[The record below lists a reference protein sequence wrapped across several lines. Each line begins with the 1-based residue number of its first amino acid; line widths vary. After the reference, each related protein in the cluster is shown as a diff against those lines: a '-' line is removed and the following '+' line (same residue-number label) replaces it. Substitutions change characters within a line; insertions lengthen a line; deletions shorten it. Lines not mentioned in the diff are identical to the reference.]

1 MKLIVAEKPI
11 AGRRI
16 AELLADSKVT
26 EKRINSVPTYHFERN
41 NEPCVVIPLR
51 GHIKDVDFPK
61 RYSPWVG
68 TDLKALV
75 YSNIEYAEK
84 ERNIIS
90 LLKGLAT
97 QFNIAI
103 FATDY
108 DREGESIALEALE
121 CLQETNPNIETKR
134 AVFSAITKQDI
145 EQAFNTLKELDFNL
159 ADSANARREIDL
171 IWGAVL
177 TRFLSLVSGQL
188 GKEFLSA
195 GRVQSPTLALIV
207 DREKEILAFKPRPY
221 WEIEAI
227 FEKDSKKFSALHKQ
241 GRFWEKEKAL
251 AVLKKKEPFGVV
263 SKITIKEKTLKR
275 PEPFNTTSFLRAA
288 TSLGFSAARAMSLAE
303 DLYNLGYISYP
314 RTDNAAYPATI
325 NLRKIVQTLTAY
337 NPVSNIAKELLS
349 KERLVPSRGKSAR
362 DHPPI
367 HPVALPKERLSD
379 AHTKIYEL
387 ICRRFLAT
395 LSSDAVVETIA
406 AEILVGNEPFIA
418 RGQRYIELGWK
429 KVYPYSQ
436 ANEVLLPKLKEGE
449 TVKLLD
455 MKLHEKKTKPPAR
468 YSQSALIKAMA
479 DLGLGTKST
488 RHEIIQKLYARG
500 YIKGNKAIIPNR
512 IAFAVIDSL
521 EKHDGLILKPE
532 MTANLE
538 KEMDEIALGKR
549 SKKGVVEDSRK
560 LLLQVLDQ
568 LLENKVSIGQELR
581 KAIFEDRKQFACTA
595 EHCDGSLV
603 VRRSKSGKRFLGC
616 TNYPKCTVT
625 FPLPQKGKVEPLAE
639 KCPVCGKPMI
649 KVTGRRYSY
658 KMCIDPNCKSKDE
671 WKNKTK
677 EKNNGEQNNNE

>member
-1 MKLIVAEKPI
+1 MC
-11 AGRRI
+11 
-16 AELLADSKVT
+16 
-26 EKRINSVPTYHFERN
+26 H
-41 NEPCVVIPLR
+41 
-51 GHIKDVDFPK
+51 
-61 RYSPWVG
+61 
-68 TDLKALV
+68 
-75 YSNIEYAEK
+75 
-84 ERNIIS
+84 
-90 LLKGLAT
+90 
-97 QFNIAI
+97 
-103 FATDY
+103 
-108 DREGESIALEALE
+108 
-121 CLQETNPNIETKR
+121 
-134 AVFSAITKQDI
+134 
-145 EQAFNTLKELDFNL
+145 
-159 ADSANARREIDL
+159 
-171 IWGAVL
+171 
-177 TRFLSLVSGQL
+177 
-188 GKEFLSA
+188 
-195 GRVQSPTLALIV
+195 
-207 DREKEILAFKPRPY
+207 
-221 WEIEAI
+221 
-227 FEKDSKKFSALHKQ
+227 
-241 GRFWEKEKAL
+241 
-251 AVLKKKEPFGVV
+251 
-263 SKITIKEKTLKR
+263 
-275 PEPFNTTSFLRAA
+275 RAA
-288 TSLGFSAARAMSLAE
+288 
-303 DLYNLGYISYP
+303 NLQGIIRP
-314 RTDNAAYPATI
+314 
-325 NLRKIVQTLTAY
+325 
-337 NPVSNIAKELLS
+337 
-349 KERLVPSRGKSAR
+349 
-362 DHPPI
+362 
-367 HPVALPKERLSD
+367 
-379 AHTKIYEL
+379 
-387 ICRRFLAT
+387 
-395 LSSDAVVETIA
+395 
-406 AEILVGNEPFIA
+406 EILVGNEPFIA

-568 LLENKVSIGQELR
+568 LLENRVSIGQELR